1 MRSSNPWP
9 LSITFVSAPGVSA
22 SLDEPHYAPIT
33 LLAGS
38 KRNAKGEKSVKQCR
52 ICVFVL
58 FITVALE
65 GLAFAGPGS
74 TIADH
79 QFHSLS
85 NRASEAYEGEH
96 AGLNHV
102 PDFRSATAGSRF
114 PQDSPPKPGSKRRV
128 HSSKR
133 AHPNSNPPVGKLGFV
148 AATQV
153 PAGGG
158 TYWDA
163 ALGDFNGDG
172 IADAATFVETADVI
186 EGYVNFGTAVSIVL
200 SNGDG
205 TFQPPV
211 LTRAPDSY
219 YIKGFFVGDV
229 DGDKKDDVLVVYGLV
244 SGETSSVVNVLISNG
259 DGTFTQGN
267 TYVVSPNDLTGGILY
282 DVNGDGHLDFVAVDL
297 ANDNSTPSNILTMF
311 GNGDGTFSAPPTTV
325 VLSGEVFNA
334 VFADLNGDH
343 LLDIT
348 AFDQSNQL
356 AIYMANSSST
366 YSNPVALSHRDNW
379 SPKLTVGDL
388 TGDGKPEIVTPNDA
402 GNNLTVYVNNGDGT
416 FQTGVDYNPAN
427 TSGDNL
433 GAAITPDAVAIADVN
448 GDGKADLVSSNSRSQ
463 DITVLFG
470 NGDGTFT
477 VPTFGYAFG
486 GKSML
491 AASALVADFN
501 RDGYPDIL
509 VPDQT
514 FSLTLLKG
522 YGDGTFRAA
531 LDYYAVPCCYS
542 IGVASGDFNGDGLS
556 DFVVGIAG
564 QSKSSSI
571 VPFLSNSTGI
581 PTAGFAYG
589 LAECIGSVAVAD
601 FNQDGKLD
609 FAATDTCSGTVQV
622 FNGNGDGTFIAGA
635 TFPTSGVDPG
645 DLVAADLNGDG
656 YPDVAVINLNWSS
669 RAPTVGVLLNDKT
682 GNFESGVSYGISSY
696 VRDAITAGDLNGDGK
711 IDLIVT
717 YGATVAVLTGNG
729 DGTFQPETD
738 MLLGDAST
746 NQVAVADTNGDGIPD
761 MLVALHGSIA
771 IFLGSANGGF
781 GAPSYLPTSLQ
792 DYNLGL
798 PFSQALQ
805 ITDVDGD
812 GNLDLVYTNWE
823 YGTVG
828 VLFGKGGGTFY
839 DPVEFPVGREPWR
852 LAVGDMNGDGTR
864 DEVAASES
872 SPAVTVLLN
881 ANGSGTKANY
891 SVTAPT
897 TSATITA
904 GSSAVFTLSLAPS
917 NHYNGTVTFACSN
930 LPPSTTCSFNPELAL
945 MNGDTPLLVQLTV
958 KTTAAG
964 TPQAMRTPA
973 TRSGGSTIL
982 MASLS
987 MLGLFGLMFAR
998 SFNRRKSWRGVAVGM
1013 ILLGMMFWVACG
1025 SVSNAIRSAGTP
1037 PGNYTITVTAT
1048 GTAGTNGGNTSSH
1061 PINVALTVQ

>member
-1 MRSSNPWP
+1 
-9 LSITFVSAPGVSA
+9 
-22 SLDEPHYAPIT
+22 
-33 LLAGS
+33 
-38 KRNAKGEKSVKQCR
+38 VKQCR
-52 ICVFVL
+52 LYAFVL
-58 FITVALE
+58 FIIATS
-65 GLAFAGPGS
+65 GRLAFAGAGS
-74 TIADH
+74 PIADH
-79 QFHSLS
+79 QFHSIS
-85 NRASEAYEGEH
+85 NRADAAYADRH
-96 AGLNHV
+96 VGLNHV
-102 PDFRSATAGSRF
+102 PDSRSVVTGSRF
-114 PQDSPPKPGSKRRV
+114 QQNKSPQPGSKRRV
-128 HSSKR
+128 HSTKR

-148 AATQV
+148 AATQI

-172 IADAATFVETADVI
+172 IADAATFVETADVM

-267 TYVVSPNDLTGGILY
+267 TYVVSPNDLSGGILY
-282 DVNGDGHLDFVAVDL
+282 DVNGDGHLDFLAVDL
-297 ANDNSTPSNILTMF
+297 PNDGSTPSAVLTMA
-311 GNGDGTFSAPPTTV
+311 GNGDGTFSGPPTALT
-325 VLSGEVFNA
+325 LPDEVYNA

-343 LLDIT
+343 LLDIA
-348 AFDQSNQL
+348 AFDKSNQL

-379 SPKLTVGDL
+379 SPKLTVGDV
-388 TGDGKPEIVTPNDA
+388 TGDGKPEIVTPNDS

-433 GAAITPDAVAIADVN
+433 GVAITPDAVAIADVN
-448 GDGKADLVSSNSRSQ
+448 GDGKADLVSSNSQSQ

-477 VPTFGYAFG
+477 VPTLGYAFG

-501 RDGYPDIL
+501 GDSYPDIL

-531 LDYYAVPCCYS
+531 LNYYPVPCCYS
-542 IGVASGDFNGDGLS
+542 TGVASGDFNGDGLS
-556 DFVVGIAG
+556 DFVIGIDG
-564 QSKSSSI
+564 QWNKSSSI
-571 VPFLSNSTGI
+571 VPFLSNSTGV

-589 LAECIGSVAVAD
+589 LAGCIGSVAVAD
-601 FNQDGKLD
+601 FNQDEKLD

-635 TFPTSGVDPG
+635 TFPTTGVDPG
-645 DLVAADLNGDG
+645 DLVAADFNGDG

-669 RAPTVGVLLNDKT
+669 RALSVVVLLNDKT
-682 GNFESGVSYGISSY
+682 GNFEPGVSYEISSY
-696 VRDAITAGDLNGDGK
+696 VRDAITAADLNGDGK

-717 YGATVAVLTGNG
+717 YGGTVAVLTGNG

-738 MLLGDAST
+738 VSLGDAST
-746 NQVAVADTNGDGIPD
+746 NQVAVADINGDGIPD
-761 MLVALHGSIA
+761 MLVALDGSIA

-781 GAPSYLPTSLQ
+781 GAPTYLPTSLQ

-828 VLFGKGGGTFY
+828 VLFGKGGGAFY
-839 DPVEFPVGREPWR
+839 DPAEFPVGREPWR
-852 LAVGDMNGDGTR
+852 LALTDINGDTAW
-864 DEVAASES
+864 DAALASETS
-872 SPAVTVLLN
+872 AAVTVLLN

-897 TSATITA
+897 TSATVTA
-904 GSSAVFTLSLAPS
+904 GSSAVFSFFLTPS
-917 NHYNGTVTFACSN
+917 NHYNGTVTFACGN
-930 LPPSTTCSFNPELAL
+930 LPPSTTCLFSPELAL
-945 MNGDTPLLVQLTV
+945 MNGDTPLVVQLTV

-964 TPQAMRTPA
+964 SPQAMRTPA
-973 TRSGGSTIL
+973 TPSGGSTIL
-982 MASLS
+982 ITSLG
-987 MLGLFGLMFAR
+987 MLGLFGLMFAG
-998 SFNRRKSWRGVAVGM
+998 SLNRNTPWRGIVFGT

-1025 SVSNAIRSAGTP
+1025 SVSSPRSSAGTP
-1037 PGNYTITVTAT
+1037 PGDYTITVTAT
-1048 GTAGTNGGNTSSH
+1048 GTAGTNGGNTLGH
-1061 PINVALTVQ
+1061 PISFALTVQ